1 MPAAGARPK
10 ATKIYLIDCAWSR
23 NLPKTQH
30 TSYTHTLTLLKYFSS
45 ASHDSHFHTIWLVIL
60 YFYYF
65 YIFLLFYVFPVY
77 RVHVPFKAVFFLNR
91 SIGSNGRSAEKG
103 FFFDLWKNGITDVS
117 LFASYCYFIQEA
129 RHRFRKK
136 EINSLAQ
143 QTICLRTLN
152 EQTLMRKSLCVYG
165 RKFHSSSLGVCCL
178 NEILCAPSFGG
189 GLHWRFPFLSAVHMW
204 NEIDCK
210 RFLQSPLVVMS
221 FWTTVVSRN

>member
-10 ATKIYLIDCAWSR
+10 ATKIYLIDLEKKSPKNSAYFVYTYPNITKILLERFTWLS
-23 NLPKTQH
+23 LPYDLI
-30 TSYTHTLTLLKYFSS
+30 SYTLFLLFL
-45 ASHDSHFHTIWLVIL
+45 H
-60 YFYYF
+60 
-65 YIFLLFYVFPVY
+65 FLLFYVFPVY

-165 RKFHSSSLGVCCL
+165 RKFQSSSLGVCCL